1 MPIYMLQLAY
11 TPESWSAHL
20 KNPQNR
26 VETVGRQVFEA
37 GGGKLIG
44 GWYCFGDYDAV
55 IIADMPD
62 NESMAA
68 VSLAVTAGGA
78 VHSMKT
84 TVLMSGTEGV
94 AAMKKAGTVAK
105 IYKPAH
111 LG

>member
-1 MPIYMLQLAY
+1 MPLYMLQFAY
-11 TPESWSAHL
+11 TPESWSAQL

-26 VETVGRQVFEA
+26 VETIGRQAAEA

-62 NESMAA
+62 NASAAA

-78 VHSMKT
+78 VHSLKT

-94 AAMKKAGTVAK
+94 AAMQKAGTVAK
-105 IYKPAH
+105 TYKPAR
-111 LG
+111 